1 MNLSLWLDNLAAYS
15 LQVMVLVSLAGVL
28 PLIFRLRVPGV
39 LLAYWQTT
47 LALCLAL
54 PAIESWKPVLAGSS
68 AMVWVQAGRSGTPV
82 PAGAPGFP
90 IHESVALIIAA
101 GCAAR
106 LAWLGIG
113 LYRLRRLR
121 RKAQLLVKPPRVV
134 EEAESQIGVWPEI
147 YLSPAIDSP
156 VTFGLAR
163 PAVLLPIRFQFM
175 EAGFQRA
182 IACHELLH
190 VRRRDWGFTLLE
202 EAVRAVF
209 WFHPGL
215 WWLVKRIQL
224 TREQVVDRQVVRLTQ
239 ARKPYLEAL
248 LEIARGRRQPE
259 PVPAAWFLRE
269 PHLGV
274 RVASILKEVSVS
286 KTRVLLSL
294 TAIIGSLALA
304 GQTIVRAFPLQAP
317 KEKAATEEVY
327 RAGKGVT
334 PPVVISKVEPKYTQ
348 EARDAKVQGKV
359 VIDFEV
365 WPDGK
370 VHNPRI
376 KESLDPGLDQKA
388 LEALQQWE
396 FKPGMLK
403 GKPVKVRAIVEVN
416 FRLD

>member
-28 PLIFRLRVPGV
+28 PLIFRLRVPRV
-39 LLAYWQTT
+39 LLAYWQST

-68 AMVWVQAGRSGTPV
+68 ATVWVQAGRPGTPV

-113 LYRLRRLR
+113 LDRLRRLR
-121 RKAQLLVKPPRVV
+121 RQAQLLVKPPRVV
-134 EEAESQIGVWPEI
+134 EEAESQIGVWPDL
-147 YLSPAIDSP
+147 YLSAAIDSP
-156 VTFGLAR
+156 VTFGVIR
-163 PAVLLPIRFQFM
+163 PAILLPARFQRM

-190 VRRRDWGFTLLE
+190 VRRRDWAFTLLE

-224 TREQVVDRQVVRLTQ
+224 TREQVVDRQVLRLTQ

-248 LEIARGRRQPE
+248 LEIARGQAGPE
-259 PVPAAWFLRE
+259 LALAPSFLRE
-269 PHLGV
+269 PHLAI
-274 RVASILKEVSVS
+274 RVASILKEVSMS
-286 KTRVLLSL
+286 KTRLLF
-294 TAIIGSLALA
+294 SLAAITGLVLLA
-304 GQTIVRAFPLQAP
+304 GQMVVRAFPLQAP
-317 KEKAATEEVY
+317 KHSAAAGKVY

-334 PPVVISKVEPKYTQ
+334 VPVVLHKVEPQYSP
-348 EARDAKVQGKV
+348 EARDAKLEGMV
-359 VIDFEV
+359 VVSAEI
-365 WPDGK
+365 WPDGL
-370 VHNPRI
+370 VHNARI
-376 KESLDPGLDQKA
+376 TKGLGMGLNEKA
-388 LEALQQWE
+388 LEALRQWK
-396 FKPGMLK
+396 FKPGAK
-403 GKPVKVRAIVEVN
+403 DGKPVKVQASIEIN
-416 FRLD
+416 FRLH